1 LLRALL
7 AASLTYIGL
16 VALAE
21 SANRVEL
28 VTQTLILI
36 FALLLGRA
44 GIGRAVDRI
53 AGPGGRPQ

>member
-1 LLRALL
+1 
-7 AASLTYIGL
+7 LTYIGL